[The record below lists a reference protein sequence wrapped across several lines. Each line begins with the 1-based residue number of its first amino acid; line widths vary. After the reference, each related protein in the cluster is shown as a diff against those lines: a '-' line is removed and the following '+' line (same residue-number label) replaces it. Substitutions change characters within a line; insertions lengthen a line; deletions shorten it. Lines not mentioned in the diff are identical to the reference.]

1 MRRISFW
8 HFAFGLSALSLLAT
22 ASGCGDP
29 FGQKAQFTNRVDTL
43 TLYALRGT
51 PIRSHSAY
59 DMYSLSTS
67 RTDTTSG
74 YDFAFD
80 IDSTG
85 RALIYP
91 AGALGLSK
99 DAGLQLIDRAFDAV
113 HSAPETGFST
123 DTAIAVTQ
131 DTVFVARSR
140 VSSVFCV
147 YVAVPRYGK
156 FHVLAIDPSART
168 ITLESL
174 VDLNCG
180 YRSLDPGIPG
190 S

>member
-8 HFAFGLSALSLLAT
+8 HLGVGVSTLTFLASAW
-22 ASGCGDP
+22 GCGDP
-29 FGQKAQFTNRVDTL
+29 FGQKAQFNNTVDTL

-59 DMYSLSTS
+59 DMYTLSTS

-99 DAGLQLIDRAFDAV
+99 DAGLQLMDRTFDAV
-113 HSAPETGFST
+113 HSAPETGFAT
-123 DTAIAVTQ
+123 DTAIVVEQ
-131 DTVFVARSR
+131 NNVFVARSR
-140 VSSVFCV
+140 VSGAYCL
-147 YVAVPRYGK
+147 YVTVPRYGK
-156 FHVLAIDPSART
+156 FQVLGIDTTART
-168 ITLESL
+168 ITLQGL

-180 YRSLDPGIPG
+180 YRSLEPGLPG

>member
-8 HFAFGLSALSLLAT
+8 HLGVGVSTLMLLGSAL
-22 ASGCGDP
+22 GCSDP
-29 FGQKAQFTNRVDTL
+29 FGQKAQFSNRVDTL

-51 PIRSHSAY
+51 PIRSHSAF

-99 DAGLQLIDRAFDAV
+99 DAGLQLMDRTFDAV
-113 HSAPETGFST
+113 SSAPETGFST
-123 DTAIAVTQ
+123 DTAIVVDTG
-131 DTVFVARSR
+131 TVFVARSR
-140 VSSVFCV
+140 VSSLFCV

-156 FHVLAIDPSART
+156 FHVLDIDATARS
-168 ITLESL
+168 IKLESL

-180 YRSLDPGIPG
+180 YRSLEPGIPG

>member
-8 HFAFGLSALSLLAT
+8 HLGVGVLALTLLGS

-29 FGQKAQFTNRVDTL
+29 FGQKAQFNNAVDTL
-43 TLYALRGT
+43 TLFALRGT
-51 PIRSHSAY
+51 PIRANSAY
-59 DMYSLSTS
+59 DMYTLSTS
-67 RTDTTSG
+67 RTDTTAG

-80 IDSTG
+80 IDSVG
-85 RALIYP
+85 KARMYP

-99 DAGLQLIDRAFDAV
+99 DAGLLLMDRTFDAV
-113 HSAPETGFST
+113 HSAPETGFAT
-123 DTAIAVTQ
+123 DTSIVVGQ
-131 DTVFVARSR
+131 DNVFVARSR
-140 VSSVFCV
+140 TSSLYCV

-156 FHVLAIDPSART
+156 FHVLAIDTTARS
-168 ITLESL
+168 ITLEAL

-180 YRSLDPGIPG
+180 YRSLEPGLPG

>member
-1 MRRISFW
+1 MARISLW
-8 HFAFGLSALSLLAT
+8 HLGVGAWALTLLVA

-29 FGQKAQFTNRVDTL
+29 FGQKAQFANAVDTL
-43 TLYALRGT
+43 TLFALRGT
-51 PIRSHSAY
+51 SIRSHSAY
-59 DMYSLSTS
+59 DMYRLSTS

-85 RALIYP
+85 EALIYP
-91 AGALGLSK
+91 AGALGLSR
-99 DAGLQLIDRAFDAV
+99 DAGLQLMDRTFDAV

-123 DTAIAVTQ
+123 DTAIVVAK
-131 DTVFVARSR
+131 DNVFVARSR
-140 VSSVFCV
+140 VSSLYCV

-156 FHVLAIDPSART
+156 FQVLNIDPTARS
-168 ITLESL
+168 ITLQAL

-180 YRSLDPGIPG
+180 YRGLEPGLPG

>member
-1 MRRISFW
+1 L
-8 HFAFGLSALSLLAT
+8 AFGAWTLTLVAA

-29 FGQKAQFTNRVDTL
+29 FGQKAQFTNGVDTV
-43 TLYALRGT
+43 TLFALRGT

-59 DMYSLSTS
+59 DMYTLSTS
-67 RTDTTSG
+67 RTDTTAG
-74 YDFAFD
+74 YDFAFE

-91 AGALGLSK
+91 AGALGLSR
-99 DAGLQLIDRAFDAV
+99 DAGVQLMDRTFDAV

-123 DTAIAVTQ
+123 DTAIVVEKGK
-131 DTVFVARSR
+131 VFVARSR
-140 VSSVFCV
+140 VSSLYCV

-156 FHVLAIDPSART
+156 FHVLEIDTTARS
-168 ITLESL
+168 ISMEAL

-180 YRSLDPGIPG
+180 YRSLEPGLPG